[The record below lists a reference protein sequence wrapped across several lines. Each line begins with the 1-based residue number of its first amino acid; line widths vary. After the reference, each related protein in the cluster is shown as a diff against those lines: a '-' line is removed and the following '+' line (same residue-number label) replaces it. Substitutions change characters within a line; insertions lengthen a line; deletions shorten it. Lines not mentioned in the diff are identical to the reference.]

1 MFSQWNG
8 QRGTPKAVEVMLSQ
22 QAACS
27 SSKHHSCWKASPTP
41 EQAESSTKLLISCAE
56 TDAANE
62 GLLCPTMGAA

>member
-8 QRGTPKAVEVMLSQ
+8 HRGTPKVVEVMLSQ

-27 SSKHHSCWKASPTP
+27 SSKHHSYWKASPTP
-41 EQAESSTKLLISCAE
+41 EQAESSTELLISCAE